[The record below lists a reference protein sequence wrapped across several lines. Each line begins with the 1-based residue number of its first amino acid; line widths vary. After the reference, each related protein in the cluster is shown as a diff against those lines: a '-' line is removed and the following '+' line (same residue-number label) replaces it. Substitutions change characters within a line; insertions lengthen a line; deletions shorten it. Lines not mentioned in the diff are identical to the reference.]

1 MASTCSRFLAA
12 LGLFVL
18 SFIGLGISFYPYI
31 VPWRADDRGGS
42 SARKLAEVPA
52 GWRACAG
59 AYDPCLYRLRL
70 LGVPRQDRSG
80 GRLPLMAASDTKVG
94 SKLVWFA
101 GIWLASVLALGVVA
115 YAIKL
120 VI

>member
-1 MASTCSRFLAA
+1 
-12 LGLFVL
+12 
-18 SFIGLGISFYPYI
+18 
-31 VPWRADDRGGS
+31 
-42 SARKLAEVPA
+42 
-52 GWRACAG
+52 
-59 AYDPCLYRLRL
+59 
-70 LGVPRQDRSG
+70 
-80 GRLPLMAASDTKVG
+80 MAASDTKVG